1 MKKFQPAICTAT
13 FAKLWIEGV
22 PTREIAETLRLTAD
36 QCDSTRRKLGL
47 PRRASWH
54 NARPGKRKPYLPS
67 PEEILRKCAEFQSR
81 WTPEERAARRVGGG
95 SPATTRVIP
104 EAMLRATYNEA
115 VSESSNENLIE
126 DLIRDTSG

>member
-13 FAKLWIEGV
+13 FAKLWIEGT
-22 PTREIAETLRLTAD
+22 PTREIAEVLRITAD

-47 PRRASWH
+47 PRRAPWH
-54 NARPGKRKPYLPS
+54 NARQGKRRPYLPS

-81 WTPEERAARRVGGG
+81 WTPEERAARRVGGD

-104 EAMLRATYNEA
+104 EAVLRANYNEA
-115 VSESSNENLIE
+115 IRETLNETNIE